1 MLNDSVY
8 SKLFQDI
15 NIIPR
20 DEVLLVYRI
29 FLQVARRNDSEVE
42 KMIKKNRRAEIWRY
56 LNDLFIVKNQGK
68 IGTCINDE
76 MKSIDSS
83 YENLIEVDRIIGE
96 NYCKLLPS
104 LYTKL
109 CGTSGLFVFILR
121 DILEWCGILIDKKCV
136 NPSKTYGFSKYAFD
150 YYSNKSNI
158 VESRLP
164 K

>member
-8 SKLFQDI
+8 SKMFQDI

-29 FLQVARRNDSEVE
+29 FLQAVKRTDPDIE
-42 KMIKKNRRAEIWRY
+42 KIIQKNKRTEIWRY
-56 LNDLFIVKNQGK
+56 LNDLFMVRHQGK
-68 IGTCINDE
+68 IGNCISDE
-76 MKSIDSS
+76 MKSLDSS
-83 YENLIEVDRIIGE
+83 YENLIEVDRIIGD
-96 NYCKLLPS
+96 NYLKLLPS

-121 DILEWCGILIDKKCV
+121 DILEWCGILTDKRFV
-136 NPSKTYGFSKYAFD
+136 NPSKSYGFSKFAHD
-150 YYSNKSNI
+150 YYTNKSL
-158 VESRLP
+158 VADSRVP